1 MNRQELVR
9 DMRQEIGTFPNISQ
23 IARYMSVSRDKVRV
37 MVAGLEYIE
46 DGRSRKYFVNDVVG
60 RLLQQKGVN

>member
-23 IARYMSVSRDKVRV
+23 IARYMSVSRDKARV
-37 MVAGLEYIE
+37 MVEGLDFIE
-46 DGRSRKYFVNDVVG
+46 TGKSKRYFVNDVAG
-60 RLLQQKGVN
+60 RLLQMKGVN